1 VIGGQRILILGICVY
16 LCALPVLVAANVC
29 LDGTSDKP
37 TFAPAFGVVMAV
49 GLPGILSAVVYAS
62 FGAFHRDRVLSH
74 GSTRYV
80 DAVGVLVPAP
90 LIGVVVMVVAN
101 SKVTG
106 YLKACEVEVGFL
118 SARD

>member
-1 VIGGQRILILGICVY
+1 MIGGQRILILGICVY

-74 GSTRYV
+74 GAPGERTNNK
-80 DAVGVLVPAP
+80 DACKTETPP
-90 LIGVVVMVVAN
+90 
-101 SKVTG
+101 KH
-106 YLKACEVEVGFL
+106 KQQQ
-118 SARD
+118 